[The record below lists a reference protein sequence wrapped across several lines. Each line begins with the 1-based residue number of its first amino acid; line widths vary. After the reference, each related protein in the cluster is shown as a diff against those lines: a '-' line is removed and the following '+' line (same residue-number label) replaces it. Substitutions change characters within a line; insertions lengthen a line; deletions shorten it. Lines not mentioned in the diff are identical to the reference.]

1 MLVAWFVASS
11 SIKLYK
17 IPDIVKYYHENIG
30 CICHFETSTITY
42 YMSDKAVI
50 LRKTLS
56 TNIKRHREIHSL
68 TQEKLAEKAGI
79 SANMINDIEG
89 CRTWISDK
97 TLVKLA
103 AALKI
108 ETYRLFLPLTLT
120 DNDIGK
126 TALAD
131 LAQDLQK
138 IRKDFNSSFD
148 TALKSRKI
156 VTDTQN
162 A

>member
-1 MLVAWFVASS
+1 M
-11 SIKLYK
+11 KEK
-17 IPDIVKYYHENIG
+17 
-30 CICHFETSTITY
+30 TIT
-42 YMSDKAVI
+42 

-56 TNIKRHREIHSL
+56 ANIKRHREIHGL

-97 TLVKLA
+97 TLVKLT

-108 ETYRLFLPLTLT
+108 ETYRLFTPLTLT

-138 IRKDFNSSFD
+138 IRADFNDSFD
-148 TALKSRKI
+148 SALKCREL
-156 VTDTQN
+156 
-162 A
+162 

>member
-1 MLVAWFVASS
+1 
-11 SIKLYK
+11 
-17 IPDIVKYYHENIG
+17 
-30 CICHFETSTITY
+30 
-42 YMSDKAVI
+42 MSDKVVA

-56 TNIKRHREIHSL
+56 INIKKYREIHGL

-97 TLVKLA
+97 TLIKLA
-103 AALKI
+103 TALKT
-108 ETYRLFLPLTLT
+108 ETYRLFLPLTIT
-120 DNDIGK
+120 DNDIGR

-138 IRKDFNSSFD
+138 IRKVFNSNFD
-148 TALKSRKI
+148 TVLKSRELI
-156 VTDTQN
+156 
-162 A
+162 

>member
-1 MLVAWFVASS
+1 
-11 SIKLYK
+11 
-17 IPDIVKYYHENIG
+17 
-30 CICHFETSTITY
+30 
-42 YMSDKAVI
+42 MSDKAI
-50 LRKTLS
+50 ALRKTLS
-56 TNIKRHREIHSL
+56 ANIKKHRELHGL

-97 TLVKLA
+97 TLVKLT
-103 AALKI
+103 AALKV
-108 ETYRLFLPLTLT
+108 ETYRLFTPLTLT

-138 IRKDFNSSFD
+138 IRQDFNSHFD
-148 TALKSRKI
+148 IALKSRDL
-156 VTDTQN
+156 T
-162 A
+162 